1 MDSTILASII
11 TGAVAIIVCM
21 INNHF
26 QSIKQAKAHNDN
38 IVLISYRLEQLE
50 QKVDKHNNLIDRTYE
65 LERRADVIEEKQK
78 VANNRISDLE
88 RHGHEDDGR

>member
-50 QKVDKHNNLIDRTYE
+50 QKVDKHNNIVERTYE
-65 LERRADVIEEKQK
+65 LERKTAVLEEKQE
-78 VANNRISDLE
+78 VANHRISDLE
-88 RHGHEDDGR
+88 RDDDRR

>member
-1 MDSTILASII
+1 MDTTILASVISA
-11 TGAVAIIVCM
+11 GAAIIVCM

-38 IVLISYRLEQLE
+38 IMLISYRLDQLE
-50 QKVDKHNNLIDRTYE
+50 QKVDKHNNLIERTYA
-65 LERRADVIEEKQK
+65 LERRADVMEEKQK

-88 RHGHEDDGR
+88 RHDDGR

>member
-26 QSIKQAKAHNDN
+26 QNIKTAKSHNDN

-50 QKVDKHNNLIDRTYE
+50 QKVDKHNNLIDRTYD
-65 LERRADVIEEKQK
+65 LERRAAVLEEKSK
-78 VANNRISDLE
+78 ICNNRLSDLE
-88 RHGHEDDGR
+88 RHEEDDRK

>member
-11 TGAVAIIVCM
+11 TGVVAIIVCM

-26 QSIKQAKAHNDN
+26 QNAKTTKAHNDN

-50 QKVDKHNNLIDRTYE
+50 AKVDKHNNIIERTYD
-65 LERRADVIEEKQK
+65 LERRAAVLEEKQDA
-78 VANNRISDLE
+78 ANHRISDLE
-88 RHGHEDDGR
+88 REDDRK